1 MDAVEIVETANTE
14 RKLAMYDSERTAR
27 THKAHAHTSN
37 TRVCVCVG
45 GCARVCAS
53 RMCRYERVRARAVEG
68 APTSMK
74 VENPWLREYALPESK
89 SENAC
94 NATRPFP
101 SALPQGRARKCT
113 YTYTYAYIESY
124 AHTHT
129 HTHTHICMYI
139 YFPDPIAAG
148 TVAHTHAHHVAAE
161 HSAQSARSQSLPHEA
176 GTRAHV
182 PARAASG
189 PRA

>member
-14 RKLAMYDSERTAR
+14 RKLATYDSARTAR

-89 SENAC
+89 SANTC
-94 NATRPFP
+94 NATRPLP
-101 SALPQGRARKCT
+101 SPPPYPKA
-113 YTYTYAYIESY
+113 
-124 AHTHT
+124 
-129 HTHTHICMYI
+129 
-139 YFPDPIAAG
+139 
-148 TVAHTHAHHVAAE
+148 
-161 HSAQSARSQSLPHEA
+161 
-176 GTRAHV
+176 AHV
-182 PARAASG
+182 NVHLHIHIHMHI
-189 PRA
+189 